1 MNHLIGYY
9 CLFPW
14 LSVFMREKRVN
25 NTHWFLCE
33 CRPDWQIWR
42 INVYR
47 TNNLHCFL
55 CEIRYVDKHLKGL
68 YIKML
73 LFMRE
78 KGKEM
83 TLVPL
88 WVSTRLAFP
97 YWVLAKSEDRS
108 PSLSF
113 LFFLWKCWQNLAKE
127 VQATLP
133 SQFLDQRK
141 RTDLTRLGFPY
152 WVLAKSEHRRQLF
165 LVIFFSAFT

>member
-88 WVSTRLAFP
+88 WVSARLAFP
-97 YWVLAKSEDRS
+97 YWVLAKSEDR
-108 PSLSF
+108 
-113 LFFLWKCWQNLAKE
+113 
-127 VQATLP
+127 
-133 SQFLDQRK
+133 
-141 RTDLTRLGFPY
+141 
-152 WVLAKSEHRRQLF
+152 RQLF
-165 LVIFFSAFT
+165 YVIFFFCVYIIPKKCQINQTQHMYIKLDFLYWILEV